1 MVINKR
7 KKFTRQRGSGVHG
20 WGAKKKHR
28 GGGSRGGRGNAGG
41 GKRSW
46 AKAPAQGGWRKMELG
61 KHGFVNKNPVKIKA
75 VNLKFIDENL
85 QKLVA
90 QKLISEEKGVYI
102 IELKKLGFN
111 KVLGAG
117 KLTKKFKITA
127 DYASKKAL
135 ESVKKAGGEI
145 TLSKEVKG

>member
-1 MVINKR
+1 MVVNKR
-7 KKFTRQRGSGVHG
+7 RKFTRQRASGHG

-28 GGGSRGGRGNAGG
+28 GGGSRGGKGNAGS

-46 AKAPAQGGWRKMELG
+46 AKAPAKGGWKKMELG
-61 KHGFVNKNPVKIKA
+61 KHGFVNKNPTKVKA
-75 VNLKFIDENL
+75 VNLKFIENNL
-85 QKLVA
+85 QNLIAQKLV
-90 QKLISEEKGVYI
+90 SEEKGVYN

-111 KVLGAG
+111 KVLGTG
-117 KLTKKFKITA
+117 KLTKKLKITA

>member
-1 MVINKR
+1 MVVNKR
-7 KKFTRQRGSGVHG
+7 KKVSRQRGSFTHG

-28 GGGSRGGRGNAGG
+28 GGGSRGGKGNAGG

-46 AKAPAQGGWRKMELG
+46 AKAPAKGGWRKNKLG

-75 VNLKFIDENL
+75 VNLKFIEENL

-90 QKLISEEKGVYI
+90 QKLVSEEKGIYI
-102 IELKKLGFN
+102 VELKKLGFN
-111 KVLGAG
+111 KVLGTG
-117 KLTKKFKITA
+117 RLTKKFRITA

-145 TLSKEVKG
+145 MLPKEVKG